1 MVIGGRRKAK
11 NTGIFF
17 VYASTQL
24 IVKEEAELYPLN
36 SFIAEVGG
44 ALGLFFGF
52 SFVGLWNLFLSMIV
66 FFTGKCVK
74 INSCV

>member
-1 MVIGGRRKAK
+1 MVVGQRRKSS
-11 NTGIFF
+11 NTGFF
-17 VYASTQL
+17 FGYATSEM
-24 IVKEEAELYPLN
+24 IVKEEAELYPIN

-66 FFTGKCVK
+66 FFKAKYVK
-74 INSCV
+74 H